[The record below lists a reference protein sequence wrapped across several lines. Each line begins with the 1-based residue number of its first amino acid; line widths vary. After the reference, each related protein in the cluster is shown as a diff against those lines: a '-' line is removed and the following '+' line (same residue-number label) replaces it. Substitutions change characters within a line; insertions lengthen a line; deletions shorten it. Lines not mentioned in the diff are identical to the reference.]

1 MRGLLKISVLVS
13 GFLVFSSMVLV
24 WAQAPQASQENRRF
38 GAGSLEEKLEKTG
51 PGGPAPKKSIV
62 GFWAGPASA
71 KINEIAPMTPWGQE
85 QFKTHKSSGEYPVS
99 ESNDPLKT
107 CDPLGFPRNML
118 YQSRGVAF
126 AEMPDRFIAMSEYN
140 RVWREIWTDGRP
152 LPKDI
157 GGDAPNAPDTRWYGY
172 SVGHWVDDYNFVVES
187 TGANENTWLDSAG
200 HPHTADMKVE
210 ERYTRQDHNTLI
222 LTMTIT
228 DPKAYTRPFVITKQ
242 PYKWIPEQEF
252 DEQIC
257 VPSDMLQYLSIIAEP
272 AVKPAGKK

>member
-1 MRGLLKISVLVS
+1 
-13 GFLVFSSMVLV
+13 
-24 WAQAPQASQENRRF
+24 
-38 GAGSLEEKLEKTG
+38 
-51 PGGPAPKKSIV
+51 
-62 GFWAGPASA
+62 
-71 KINEIAPMTPWGQE
+71 
-85 QFKTHKSSGEYPVS
+85 
-99 ESNDPLKT
+99 
-107 CDPLGFPRNML
+107 
-118 YQSRGVAF
+118 
-126 AEMPDRFIAMSEYN
+126 
-140 RVWREIWTDGRP
+140 VWREIWTDGRP

-187 TGANENTWLDSAG
+187 TGANENTWLDSVG